1 MVGDLS
7 PVYPSGFSTRGAPM
21 ADAEVVERMR
31 NPHFRIGWL
40 EGELAAALAALR
52 DAHASLRETGGAR
65 VVVELRIEGIER
77 TLRLCRAALEPAAE
91 ASEKVLPVAAA
102 GVAA

>member
-1 MVGDLS
+1 MTDSLS
-7 PVYPSGFSTRGAPM
+7 PVYPSGFSTRTPL
-21 ADAEVVERMR
+21 ADAEVAEKMR

-91 ASEKVLPVAAA
+91 ASECVPVAAT
-102 GVAA
+102 GIAA